1 MEETL
6 LQQWRSLL
14 ANQQEKELMIQMLR
28 NERIDLREKLT
39 ASEREREEERVD
51 WRRQMS
57 GLESLKIELE
67 QAMMT

>member
-1 MEETL
+1 
-6 LQQWRSLL
+6 
-14 ANQQEKELMIQMLR
+14 MIQMLR

>member
-1 MEETL
+1 
-6 LQQWRSLL
+6 
-14 ANQQEKELMIQMLR
+14 MIQMLR

-39 ASEREREEERVD
+39 ASEREREEERVA